1 MSTKPK
7 PRAAPAAAASPG
19 GMQARVLCDV
29 PTAGLRCGDIVQGPD
44 EAVQALVRAASA
56 DPHPSAVQ
64 YAIDTGARLVLLTNP
79 ES

>member
-1 MSTKPK
+1 MYPK
-7 PRAAPAAAASPG
+7 SIA
-19 GMQARVLCDV
+19 
-29 PTAGLRCGDIVQGPD
+29 LRCGDIVQGP
-44 EAVQALVRAASA
+44 EQAVQELVRDGNA